1 MLEKVFK
8 NHRIRCI
15 CLSVSHT
22 KDALEGFP
30 KLWVKDCIY
39 DRIEARVDIAQKGG
53 DVKGNVARGGV
64 DVVFYT
70 EGVEDVT
77 GEEGGPANKETGC
90 KNIN

>member
-1 MLEKVFK
+1 MQEKVFK
-8 NHRIRCI
+8 NHRICFM

-53 DVKGNVARGGV
+53 DVKRNVARGGV
-64 DVVFYT
+64 DVVFDT
-70 EGVEDVT
+70 EGVKDVT
-77 GEEGGPANKETGC
+77 GEEGGPANKETG
-90 KNIN
+90 